1 MHTFKFWGSATIGT
15 KGQFVI
21 PAEARQQLGFNEGD
35 KVLIMSTPDGQ
46 GIVAIKPE
54 VLKEFTQ
61 QITSNIQSAL
71 KDTKEDEEEQNV

>member
-1 MHTFKFWGSATIGT
+1 M
-15 KGQFVI
+15 
-21 PAEARQQLGFNEGD
+21 
-35 KVLIMSTPDGQ
+35 LIMSTPDGQ